1 MNNDSLLYRA
11 LLASGR
17 FFFRV
22 RNSVFPVVLAAV
34 VIFTRPAELLGNPS
48 MDRWAVAMGI
58 LLVLAGEAF
67 RLAVIG
73 YAYIRRGGRNREVH
87 ANELVTRG
95 FYAHTRNPM
104 YVGNF
109 MVVLG
114 FTLVHGSAAV
124 ITLVVPFF
132 AWVYLAITTNEEAYL
147 REKFGKAYDDYAAR
161 VNRFI
166 PSFRGLRASLAEFEY
181 DWRRALVK
189 EYNTLC
195 FTLAIVL
202 CLLVWKLYYLYGYAE
217 HRTAIRWLSGG
228 LIPLALFY
236 GTVRHLKKTRR
247 LQPARAAETEQ
258 NIRPPNP

>member
-1 MNNDSLLYRA
+1 MNTDSPLHRA

-22 RNSVFPVVLAAV
+22 RNALFPVVLAAV
-34 VIFTRPAELLGNPS
+34 VLLTRPEELLGNATL
-48 MDRWAVAMGI
+48 DKIAMAAGI
-58 LLVLAGEAF
+58 VLALAGEAL
-67 RLAVIG
+67 RMAVIG
-73 YAYIRRGGRNREVH
+73 YAYIRRGGKNREVH

-109 MVVLG
+109 MVVMG
-114 FTLVHGSAAV
+114 FSLIYGSVAIIA
-124 ITLVVPFF
+124 LLLLFF
-132 AWVYLAITTNEEAYL
+132 AWVYLAITTNEENYL
-147 REKFGKAYDDYAAR
+147 RNKFGAAYDGYAAR

-166 PSFRGLRASLAEFEY
+166 PDFRGLRASLSEFEY
-181 DWRRALVK
+181 DWRRTLVK

-195 FTLAIVL
+195 FTLGIILA
-202 CLLVWKLYYLYGYAE
+202 LLAWKLFHLYGYAD
-217 HRTAIRWLSGG
+217 HRTAIRLLTAG

-247 LQPARAAETEQ
+247 LQPLRAAETEQ
-258 NIRPPNP
+258 EIRPAKP

>member
-1 MNNDSLLYRA
+1 MNTDSLLYRA

-22 RNSVFPVVLAAV
+22 RNSVFPVVLVAV
-34 VIFTRPAELLGNPS
+34 VLMTRPAELFGNATL
-48 MDRWAVAMGI
+48 DKAAVTAGI
-58 LLVLAGEAF
+58 FLALAGEAL

-73 YAYIRRGGRNREVH
+73 YAYIRRGGKNREVH

-95 FYAHTRNPM
+95 FYAHTRNPL

-114 FTLVHGSAAV
+114 FSLLYGSAAV
-124 ITLVVPFF
+124 IALMVPFF
-132 AWVYLAITTNEEAYL
+132 AWVYLSITTNEEHYL
-147 REKFGKAYDDYAAR
+147 KEKFGAAYEDYTAR

-166 PSFRGLRASLAEFEY
+166 PDFRGIGVSLGEFEY

-195 FTLAIVL
+195 FTLAILL
-202 CLLVWKLYYLYGYAE
+202 CLLAWKLFYLYGYAE
-217 HRTAIRWLSGG
+217 HRTAIRLLTGG

-258 NIRPPNP
+258 EIRPSSH

>member
-1 MNNDSLLYRA
+1 MNADSFLHRA

-22 RNSVFPVVLAAV
+22 RNGVFPAVLIAVVLL
-34 VIFTRPAELLGNPS
+34 TRPAELLGNAAFDS
-48 MDRWAVAMGI
+48 AAMAVGI
-58 LLVLAGEAF
+58 VLALAGEAF

-73 YAYIRRGGRNREVH
+73 YAYIRRGGKNREVH

-114 FTLVHGSAAV
+114 FTLLYGSAA
-124 ITLVVPFF
+124 IIALVVPFF
-132 AWVYLAITTNEEAYL
+132 AWVYLSITTNEETYL
-147 REKFGKAYDDYAAR
+147 RNKFGAAYDEYAAR

-166 PSFRGLRASLAEFEY
+166 PDFRGLRASLGEFEY

-195 FTLAIVL
+195 FTLGLIL
-202 CLLVWKLYYLYGYAE
+202 GLLVWKLFHLYGYAE
-217 HRTAIRWLSGG
+217 HKTAIRLLGAG
-228 LIPLALFY
+228 LIPLAVFY

-258 NIRPPNP
+258 DIRPAKS